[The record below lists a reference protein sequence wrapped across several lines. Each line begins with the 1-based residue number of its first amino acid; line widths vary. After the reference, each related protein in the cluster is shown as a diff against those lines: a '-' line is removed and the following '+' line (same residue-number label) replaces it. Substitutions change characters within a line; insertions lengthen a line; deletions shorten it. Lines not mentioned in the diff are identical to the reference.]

1 MWRSC
6 LGGSELG
13 VVLAVSARNGHG
25 LGKTPCA
32 TIMLITG
39 EGVEGDAH
47 RGVTVKHRSRVAKDP
62 SQPNLRQVHLIH
74 AELLDELASKGFEV
88 IAGQLGEN
96 ILTHGIDLLAL
107 PTGTRLVFPSGAKL
121 KITGLRNPCHQIN
134 GHSQGL
140 MGALLDKADDGS
152 LIRKGGVMAVV
163 LEGGLVSMND
173 TVETKLPIE
182 PWAGLKPV

>member
-1 MWRSC
+1 M
-6 LGGSELG
+6 G
-13 VVLAVSARNGHG
+13 VVLAVAARSGHG
-25 LGKTPCA
+25 LGKTPCE
-32 TIMLITG
+32 TIMLTAG

-107 PTGTRLVFPSGAKL
+107 PTETLLVFPSGAQL
-121 KITGLRNPCHQIN
+121 RITGLRNPCHQIN
-134 GHSQGL
+134 GHTLGL
-140 MGALLDKADDGS
+140 MDALLDKAEDGS
-152 LIRKGGVMAVV
+152 LIRKGGVMSVV
-163 LEGGLVSMND
+163 LTGGLICVND
-173 TVETKLPIE
+173 EVKIAFPAD
-182 PWAGLKPV
+182 PWEALKPV

>member
-1 MWRSC
+1 MR
-6 LGGSELG
+6 
-13 VVLAVSARNGHG
+13 VVLAVAARGEHG
-25 LGKTPCA
+25 LGKTTGS

-39 EGVEGDAH
+39 QGVEGDAH

-96 ILTHGIDLLAL
+96 ILTKGIDLLAL
-107 PTGTRLVFPSGAKL
+107 LTGTLLVFPSGAQI

-134 GHSQGL
+134 GHTPGL
-140 MGALLDKADDGS
+140 MDALLDKADDGS
-152 LIRKGGVMAVV
+152 LIRKSGVMAVV
-163 LEGGLVSMND
+163 LERGLVSVND
-173 TVETKLPIE
+173 DVKIVLPCE
-182 PWAGLKPV
+182 PWQSLKPV